1 MKKRFTFKCWNEK
14 CKRTYTLFKEITKEQ
29 ELIVACPF
37 CHTEAVVDLSPYPKK
52 KVIIAVRGEGE
63 SEQEIEELDLPD
75 ILPTREKTTD

>member
-37 CHTEAVVDLSPYPKK
+37 CQTEGVVKLELFRKTPVLRGDDEQFIGFYYDFPE
-52 KVIIAVRGEGE
+52 VIPTQN
-63 SEQEIEELDLPD
+63 SE
-75 ILPTREKTTD
+75 